1 MKDFANAINTIDF
14 STKTSVKKQALA
26 DYFKQASNEDKV
38 WVIAL
43 FTHRRPKRIINTT
56 LLRTWA
62 SKASDIPLWL
72 FEESY
77 HIVGDLAETIA
88 QLLPAPKSMMH
99 NWGLAQWFNWL
110 EELRDLE
117 EEEKEKQIRWAW
129 SILGTTER
137 FIFNKFITGGFRIGV
152 SANLL
157 ANALAQ
163 YLQMDKADV
172 QFRISGNWDPFTTT
186 FQDLFGEEQA
196 FNPSKPYPFYLAYP
210 SEQKFFT
217 EESPKEW
224 QAEWKWDGI
233 RGQLIKRGDIIS
245 LWSRGE
251 ELITERFP
259 DIIEHIP
266 PDAPDFVLDG
276 EIICWQDGKPLPFQL
291 LQKRIGRKKVGK
303 KTLTEAPAAFIAYDL
318 LEWEREDI
326 RSQPLKERRTELEF
340 LFELLA
346 KPDRLMLSNNIV
358 FKTWEELELLR
369 KESRQRYTE
378 GMMLKR
384 KSSIYQSGRKRGD
397 WYKWKIDPLHLDL
410 VMIYAQRGHGRRA
423 NLYTDFT
430 FAVRKGDALVPLTKA
445 YSGLTDAEINEVNR
459 FVKANTL
466 DRFGPV
472 RSVKPALVFEL
483 AFEGINKSTRNKSGF
498 ALRFPRISRW
508 RKDKSIE
515 EINTIEDVDR
525 LWKAINPME

>member
-1 MKDFANAINTIDF
+1 MI
-14 STKTSVKKQALA
+14 
-26 DYFKQASNEDKV
+26 
-38 WVIAL
+38 
-43 FTHRRPKRIINTT
+43 
-56 LLRTWA
+56 
-62 SKASDIPLWL
+62 
-72 FEESY
+72 
-77 HIVGDLAETIA
+77 
-88 QLLPAPKSMMH
+88 
-99 NWGLAQWFNWL
+99 
-110 EELRDLE
+110 
-117 EEEKEKQIRWAW
+117 
-129 SILGTTER
+129 
-137 FIFNKFITGGFRIGV
+137 
-152 SANLL
+152 
-157 ANALAQ
+157 
-163 YLQMDKADV
+163 
-172 QFRISGNWDPFTTT
+172 
-186 FQDLFGEEQA
+186 
-196 FNPSKPYPFYLAYP
+196 
-210 SEQKFFT
+210 
-217 EESPKEW
+217 
-224 QAEWKWDGI
+224 
-233 RGQLIKRGDIIS
+233 
-245 LWSRGE
+245 
-251 ELITERFP
+251 
-259 DIIEHIP
+259 
-266 PDAPDFVLDG
+266 
-276 EIICWQDGKPLPFQL
+276 
-291 LQKRIGRKKVGK
+291 
-303 KTLTEAPAAFIAYDL
+303 L
-318 LEWEREDI
+318 LEWEREDV
-326 RSQPLKERRTELEF
+326 RSQPLTERRTELEF

-346 KPDRLMLSNNIV
+346 KPDLFMLSNIIV

-430 FAVRKGDALVPLTKA
+430 FAVRKGHALVPLTKA
-445 YSGLTDAEINEVNR
+445 YSGLTDAEFNEVNR